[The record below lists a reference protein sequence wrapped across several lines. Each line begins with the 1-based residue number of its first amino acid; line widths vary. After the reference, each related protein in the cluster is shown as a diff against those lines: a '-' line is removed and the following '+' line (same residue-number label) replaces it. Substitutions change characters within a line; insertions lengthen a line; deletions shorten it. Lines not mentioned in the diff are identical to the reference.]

1 MVYIDEAPRFMHL
14 PLSLADALAQSRS
27 LSVGW
32 HLAAQYRSQFPGPM
46 RTAVD
51 MNARSKVAFA
61 TEYEDARDLARM
73 APALTPED
81 FMALDRFAVYAN
93 LVAGGRPSGWASLRT
108 LPPPPETSDPATVRA
123 ASQARYA
130 AAKPAVVIE
139 AATPPS
145 GCPLASHQP
154 TRRR

>member
-32 HLAAQYRSQFPGPM
+32 HLAAQYCSQFPGPM

-61 TEYEDARDLARM
+61 TEYEDARDLAHM
-73 APALTPED
+73 APALTAED
-81 FMALDRFAVYAN
+81 FMALDRFAVYA
-93 LVAGGRPSGWASLRT
+93 LSLIHIS
-108 LPPPPETSDPATVRA
+108 E
-123 ASQARYA
+123 
-130 AAKPAVVIE
+130 
-139 AATPPS
+139 
-145 GCPLASHQP
+145 P
-154 TRRR
+154 TR